1 MPNHARS
8 LQNVPVAATLAT
20 PRTPHP
26 TRLGLGILLGLG
38 ASLAFAT
45 SGVFARPL
53 FEVGWTPGAAV
64 FWRVMVASVVMLPV
78 AAWTVRGR
86 WRVVAAEWRTVLAF
100 GALAVATAQLMFFA
114 AVDRMDVGIA
124 LLVEYMAPVLLV
136 VVAWVR
142 TRRRPA
148 PLVTAGVVA
157 AVAGL
162 LCVLDLAGA
171 TPDPLGV
178 LFALAAMV
186 GAASYFVI
194 SARPSP
200 LPPLALA
207 GFGLTVGTVVLG
219 LAIGVGALPYAAP
232 MVEVTMLGATL
243 PWWLPVAVVALVA
256 AALAYSLGIAGV
268 GLMGERLASFVSL
281 SEVLFAVVL
290 AALLLGEVP
299 APIQVAGGVLIVVGV
314 VLVRLAAGRTESP
327 RPPDQ
332 PLDAQPRPAGDAEPD
347 PVPS

>member
-1 MPNHARS
+1 MPNSPLTAADPRPARLS
-8 LQNVPVAATLAT
+8 
-20 PRTPHP
+20 
-26 TRLGLGILLGLG
+26 LGITLGLG

-64 FWRVMVASVVMLPV
+64 FWRVLIASAVMLP
-78 AAWTVRGR
+78 AALVMMRGR
-86 WRVVAAEWRTVLAF
+86 WRVILAEWRTIVAF

-124 LLVEYMAPVLLV
+124 LLLEYMAPVLLV

-142 TRRRPA
+142 TRRRPV

-162 LCVLDLAGA
+162 VCVLDLTGA

-178 LFALAAMV
+178 LFALCAMV
-186 GAASYFVI
+186 GAASYFVL
-194 SARPSP
+194 SARPTP

-207 GFGLTVGTVVLG
+207 GLGLAVGAVVLG
-219 LAIGVGALPYAAP
+219 VAILIGVLPYQAP
-232 MVEVTMLGATL
+232 LVPVTMLGATL
-243 PWWLPVAVVALVA
+243 PWWVPVAVVALVA
-256 AALAYSLGIAGV
+256 AALAYSLGVAGIT
-268 GLMGERLASFVSL
+268 LMGERLSSFVSL

-299 APIQVAGGVLIVVGV
+299 SAVQLVGGVLIVAGV
-314 VLVRLAAGRTESP
+314 VLVRLAAGRTPDVAPEPALRQSGPSPLASESVVS
-327 RPPDQ
+327 RD
-332 PLDAQPRPAGDAEPD
+332 
-347 PVPS
+347 

>member
-1 MPNHARS
+1 MPNQCRS
-8 LQNVPVAATLAT
+8 AQNVAVAATLAT
-20 PRTPHP
+20 PGTPHP

-53 FEVGWTPGAAV
+53 FEAGWTPGAAV
-64 FWRVMVASVVMLPV
+64 FWRVTVASVVMLPV
-78 AAWTVRGR
+78 ALWTTRR
-86 WRVVAAEWRTVLAF
+86 QWRVLAGEWRTILAF

-114 AVDRMDVGIA
+114 AVDLMDVGIA

-148 PLVTAGVVA
+148 PLVAAGVVA

-178 LFALAAMV
+178 LFAFGAMV

-207 GFGLTVGTVVLG
+207 GLGLSVGAAVLG
-219 LAIGVGALPYAAP
+219 VAILVGVLPYAAP
-232 MVEVTMLGATL
+232 MVAVTMLGATL
-243 PWWLPVAVVALVA
+243 PWWVPVAVMALVA
-256 AALAYSLGIAGV
+256 AAVAYSLGVAGV
-268 GLMGERLASFVSL
+268 ALMGERLASFVSL

-299 APIQVAGGVLIVVGV
+299 APIQVAGGLLIVAGV
-314 VLVRLAAGRTESP
+314 VLVRLAAGRSDGAGAAPEAT
-327 RPPDQ
+327 D
-332 PLDAQPRPAGDAEPD
+332 PARSDEAEPE
-347 PVPS
+347 PVAS